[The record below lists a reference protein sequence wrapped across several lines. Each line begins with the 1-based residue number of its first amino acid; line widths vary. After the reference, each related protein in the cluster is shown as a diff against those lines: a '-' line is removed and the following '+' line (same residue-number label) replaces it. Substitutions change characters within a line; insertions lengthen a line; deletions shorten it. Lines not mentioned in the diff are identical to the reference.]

1 MTRDAPSRNEPT
13 RRSRKG
19 DPLQRLEQVC
29 REIAHGN
36 YNHTEDLFALTT
48 AEDASPVIHQLAEAF
63 GFMLVQVE
71 AREMRLSGLI
81 EDLRSLQRELEAA
94 NSRLTQ
100 ENAQLS
106 AHVQKLRI
114 DIDRKQFRKEVGE
127 IADTDYFR
135 DLQSRARLMRA
146 RHKGEPDADT

>member
-1 MTRDAPSRNEPT
+1 MSRNLPPQDETT
-13 RRSRKG
+13 RRPLAG
-19 DPLQRLEQVC
+19 DPLQRLERVC

-36 YNHTEDLFALTT
+36 YKHTEDLFALTT
-48 AEDASPVIHQLAEAF
+48 AADASPTIQQLAEAF

-81 EDLRSLQRELEAA
+81 EDLRTLQKELEAA

-114 DIDRKQFRKEVGE
+114 DIDRKQFRREVGE
-127 IADTDYFR
+127 IAETDYFR
-135 DLQSRARLMRA
+135 DLQSRARVMRA
-146 RHKGEPDADT
+146 RHKGEPDAET

>member
-1 MTRDAPSRNEPT
+1 MTRNAPSHHAATHKP
-13 RRSRKG
+13 SKG
-19 DPLQRLEQVC
+19 DPLQRLERVC

-36 YNHTEDLFALTT
+36 YKHTEDLFALTT
-48 AEDASPVIHQLAEAF
+48 AEDASPVIHELAEAF

-81 EDLRSLQRELEAA
+81 EDLRTLQKELEAA

-106 AHVQKLRI
+106 ANVQKLRI
-114 DIDRKQFRKEVGE
+114 DIDRKQFRREVGE

-146 RHKGEPDADT
+146 RHKGEPDAET

>member
-1 MTRDAPSRNEPT
+1 MKGNPAAPNETTP
-13 RRSRKG
+13 RPLKG
-19 DPLQRLEQVC
+19 DPLQRLERVC

-36 YNHTEDLFALTT
+36 YKHTEDLFALTT
-48 AEDASPVIHQLAEAF
+48 APDASLTVQQLAEAF

-81 EDLRSLQRELEAA
+81 EDLRTLQKELEAA

-114 DIDRKQFRKEVGE
+114 DIDRKQFRREVGE

-146 RHKGEPDADT
+146 RHKGEPDAET

>member
-1 MTRDAPSRNEPT
+1 MSRDLLPKDMAT
-13 RRSRKG
+13 RRPLSA
-19 DPLQRLEQVC
+19 DPLERLERVC

-36 YNHTEDLFALTT
+36 YKHTEDLFALTT
-48 AEDASPVIHQLAEAF
+48 AEDASPTIHQLAEAF

-81 EDLRSLQRELEAA
+81 EDLRTLQRELEAA

-114 DIDRKQFRKEVGE
+114 DIDRKQFRREVGE

-146 RHKGEPDADT
+146 RHKGEPDAET

>member
-1 MTRDAPSRNEPT
+1 MTRAGAQAEEATHLPAGD
-13 RRSRKG
+13 
-19 DPLQRLEQVC
+19 DPLQRLERVC
-29 REIAHGN
+29 REIAQGN
-36 YNHTEDLFALTT
+36 YKHTEDLFALTT
-48 AEDASPVIHQLAEAF
+48 AEDASPTIQQLAEAF

-81 EDLRSLQRELEAA
+81 EDLRTLQKELEAA

-114 DIDRKQFRKEVGE
+114 DIDRKQFRREVGE

-135 DLQSRARLMRA
+135 ELQSRARVMRA
-146 RHKGEPDADT
+146 RHKGEPDAET